1 MRTIELKGQ
10 EVMVISQDVRTDPK
24 PDITIFDNY
33 DDARHYLD
41 TCRIT
46 GAGVWY
52 VSDERFTTY
61 YDKMEP
67 GLTVFMLNSMKIW
80 ATNNLV

>member
-41 TCRIT
+41 TCRLT

-52 VSDERFTTY
+52 VSDERLETDFQVQSYQAHT
-61 YDKMEP
+61 ME
-67 GLTVFMLNSMKIW
+67 GT
-80 ATNNLV
+80 ATN